1 MNTFYRHKEIH
12 KITWAAR
19 GYHSIID
26 YFLGNEKVAKL
37 FDEVRV
43 FRGCDIDTDHF
54 LLLAK
59 IKLTTRWSKLQK

>member
-12 KITWAAR
+12 NITWAAR

-37 FDEVRV
+37 FGEVQV
-43 FRGCDIDTDHF
+43 FRGCDIGNDHF
-54 LLLAK
+54 LLQP
-59 IKLTTRWSKLQK
+59 KLNLE